1 MEAQATP
8 GNPREERKDTL
19 VTGKGVQWEKYIPGR
34 GSRGLR
40 QNRTSVAFI
49 PEYPSSGEAS
59 LPSPTRTDPYPSS
72 HSLDIDAAPHLF
84 SRWAAPSSSA
94 VWRLADARER
104 GPG

>member
-49 PEYPSSGEAS
+49 PEYPSSGEVSQGCAR
-59 LPSPTRTDPYPSS
+59 LEHRVGLGVF
-72 HSLDIDAAPHLF
+72 LDKALEF
-84 SRWAAPSSSA
+84 CW
-94 VWRLADARER
+94 VQ
-104 GPG
+104 